1 MITIDAS
8 AIIKVIITEEDSEL
22 AKKAFS
28 KITENGEPLLSPN
41 IVFSE
46 VMNGLWKHHVLIKDI
61 NARKLE
67 MAKSSLDN
75 IYDNLGISSQTELA
89 EDALKIA
96 INHKITFY
104 DSLYVALSIRMR
116 APLLT
121 FDGPLSEKAKEI
133 GFELYHK

>member
-8 AIIKVIITEEDSEL
+8 AIIKVIITEEDSEI
-22 AKKAFS
+22 AKKAFI
-28 KITENGEPLLSPN
+28 KITEKGEPLLSPN

-61 NARKLE
+61 NVRKLE
-67 MAKSSLDN
+67 MAKSSLN
-75 IYDNLGISSQTELA
+75 SIYDNLGISNQPELA

-96 INHKITFY
+96 ITHKITFY
-104 DSLYVALSIRMR
+104 DSLYVALSVKMK

-121 FDGPLSEKAKEI
+121 FDRPLSEKAEEI
-133 GFELYHK
+133 GFELYPK

>member
-8 AIIKVIITEEDSEL
+8 AIIKVIITEDSSEL

-46 VMNGLWKHHVLIKDI
+46 VMNGLWKHHILIKDI
-61 NARKLE
+61 NIKKLE
-67 MAKSSLDN
+67 MARSSFN
-75 IYDNLGISSQTELA
+75 SIYDNLGISSQTELA

-96 INHKITFY
+96 MDHKVTFY
-104 DSLYVALSIRMR
+104 DSLYAALSIRMK

-121 FDGPLSEKAKEI
+121 FDSPLSEKAKEI
-133 GFELYHK
+133 GFELYPK